1 VLFAG
6 EEAMQAA
13 LVEGVRGASED
24 PVLAGLDAV
33 ARELEPR
40 REELRR
46 RAALIASHPALRE
59 RELGKQAATAAALR
73 LALTERGVEPR
84 SAQVMAEVAIVLLRV
99 AFERW
104 LQEPGALDE
113 HIRDA
118 LAQAQAVLS

>member
-1 VLFAG
+1 
-6 EEAMQAA
+6 MQAA
-13 LVEGVRGASED
+13 LVEGVRGASAD

-73 LALTERGVEPR
+73 VALTERGVEPR

-118 LAQAQAVLS
+118 LAQAQAVLP